1 MTKNEWNELLKDYFK
16 FNEKKKALEK
26 KLKEMNAAI
35 KTSLEA
41 MEPAQNGYATAEY
54 MATLQLKDHRIAW
67 NEASMEAYLGDDFV
81 PFKKDCYKR
90 AKGKTKSLT
99 VTKNAA

>member
-1 MTKNEWNELLKDYFK
+1 MTKQEWNELLKDYFK

-26 KLKEMNAAI
+26 KLKEMNATI
-35 KTSLEA
+35 KASLEA
-41 MEPAQNGYATAEY
+41 MEQNGYATAEY

-67 NEASMEAYLGDDFV
+67 NEKSMEAYLGDNFA

-90 AKGKTKSLT
+90 AKGITKSLT
-99 VTKNAA
+99 VSKNAA

>member
-1 MTKNEWNELLKDYFK
+1 MTKQEWNELLKDYFK

-26 KLKEMNAAI
+26 KLKEMNATI
-35 KTSLEA
+35 KASLEA

-67 NEASMEAYLGDDFV
+67 NEKSMEAYLGDDFA

-90 AKGKTKSLT
+90 PKGKTKSLT